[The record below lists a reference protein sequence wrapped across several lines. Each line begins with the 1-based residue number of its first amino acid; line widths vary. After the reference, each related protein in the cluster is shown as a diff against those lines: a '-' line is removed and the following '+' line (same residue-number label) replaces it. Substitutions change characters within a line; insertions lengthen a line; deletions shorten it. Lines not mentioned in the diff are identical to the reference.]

1 MKKSSIILDSEEIQS
16 SGTEELPELLRG
28 APGLQIPQG
37 FVAQLNMKLD
47 AFLERRGIPVYGFT
61 EINHAEF
68 VKGKAIRA
76 ARESRRQLEQEREV
90 EE

>member
-16 SGTEELPELLRG
+16 SGMEERPELLKSE
-28 APGLQIPQG
+28 PGWDISCFG
-37 FVAQLNMKLD
+37 TRLNKACD
-47 AFLERRGIPVYGFT
+47 AFFKRRGIPVYGIT
-61 EINHAEF
+61 EINHAGF
-68 VKGKAIRA
+68 VEGKAIRA